1 MRAFPLSFLFKE
13 RNMITVSPV
22 SDKTQSQ
29 FEKLFTQYYDEL
41 GCEDDVPHLLSE
53 YVLPDLKAGL
63 ISADILFDGENFIGF
78 IIYQVDDID
87 NEWCHREGWG
97 DIREI
102 FVLPQSRGQG
112 LGKFL
117 ILTAEFRLKERGVN
131 KSYCLP
137 AEGTE
142 KFFEKCGYKKV
153 GLYNEELD
161 CFVYEKNQLNPPCN
175 CGKDG

>member
-1 MRAFPLSFLFKE
+1 
-13 RNMITVSPV
+13 MITVSPV

-29 FEKLFTQYYDEL
+29 FEKLFTQYYGEL

-78 IIYQVDDID
+78 IIYQLDDID

-102 FVLPQSRGQG
+102 FVLPQNRGQG

-131 KSYCLP
+131 RATACPPKARKNSSKNADIKKSGSITKNSTVSYMKKP
-137 AEGTE
+137 NSTRRATAERTAFKRQFPE
-142 KFFEKCGYKKV
+142 S
-153 GLYNEELD
+153 
-161 CFVYEKNQLNPPCN
+161 PSSR
-175 CGKDG
+175 

>member
-1 MRAFPLSFLFKE
+1 
-13 RNMITVSPV
+13 MIKVSPLTDTAKNEFTRLF
-22 SDKTQSQ
+22 SD
-29 FEKLFTQYYDEL
+29 YYGEL
-41 GCEDDVPHLLSE
+41 DCADYVPRLIDD
-53 YVLPDLKAGL
+53 YILPDLLAGL
-63 ISADILFDGENFIGF
+63 IKIDILHDGEGYAGF
-78 IIYQVDDID
+78 VIYQLDDID

-102 FVLPQSRGQG
+102 FVLPQNRGQG

-161 CFVYEKNQLNPPCN
+161 CFVYEKTRRATAERTAFKRQFPESPSSR
-175 CGKDG
+175 

>member
-1 MRAFPLSFLFKE
+1 
-13 RNMITVSPV
+13 MITVSPV

-29 FEKLFTQYYDEL
+29 FEKLFTQYYGEL

-78 IIYQVDDID
+78 IIYQLDDID

-102 FVLPQSRGQG
+102 FVLPQNRGQG

-142 KFFEKCGYKKV
+142 K
-153 GLYNEELD
+153 L
-161 CFVYEKNQLNPPCN
+161 
-175 CGKDG
+175 